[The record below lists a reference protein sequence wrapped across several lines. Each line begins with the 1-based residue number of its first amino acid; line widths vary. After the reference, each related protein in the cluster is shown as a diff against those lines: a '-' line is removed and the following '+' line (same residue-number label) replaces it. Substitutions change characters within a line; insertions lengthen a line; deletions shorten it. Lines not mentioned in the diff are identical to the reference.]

1 MKWIYI
7 KQLNKYLVIWLY
19 SRNLPTRT
27 RRRTSQLLIH
37 RLQLRVRL
45 QRAAKVRLQPQL
57 QSLPVVRRAK
67 SSRRLT
73 RRRAKRKPP
82 AEKTR
87 RAIKVTRLIRRR
99 GTRRIRRRVHAAASR
114 RRLVKIDMFQSIK
127 PSILHSTPGVCLSPS
142 QCYRFFRGLTIQMHY
157 SLALHSKI
165 SLLSLETLSSASLSL
180 FLYNSI
186 VCANYVMQAS
196 TFFLCNRSR
205 TVIAPTTTVHT
216 RTFLFS
222 ANITIIP

>member
-87 RAIKVTRLIRRR
+87 RAIKVTRL
-99 GTRRIRRRVHAAASR
+99 IRRRVHAAASR